1 MFQRAT
7 KTDAKL
13 RLALCG
19 PSGSGKTYSLL
30 KLAHGLIGRP
40 EDYKP
45 TPGETDNEIAAIDT
59 EHGSMSKYADLF
71 GFDVSEPDTY
81 DPRDLVKALDFAAA
95 NGYKV
100 FIVDSLS
107 HYWMGKGGELE
118 MVDNAAKRSNSNNT
132 FAAWK
137 NVTPHHNALI
147 DAIISAP
154 IHVLV
159 GMRTKTEWVIEEVNG
174 KKTPRKIGMAPVMRD
189 GIEFEFDVCGD
200 LDQDNNLSITKSRC
214 PDLSGQVINR
224 PGKKM
229 AETLKRW
236 LTGAPAKPKPP
247 AQTEPKTEQ
256 AKPEKPPF
264 VASDDD
270 IPKAMGGNHETDPTP
285 PKAKPKPQASTSVPC
300 SIKPWTTMK
309 GFLEIMA
316 GLKENVGDEAYY
328 ATLKTFKLE
337 HANKVPDSGTA
348 IAVYNALRD
357 VDAEMKKAVAA

>member
-1 MFQRAT
+1 MFQKAT

-19 PSGSGKTYSLL
+19 PSGSGKTYSS
-30 KLAHGLIGRP
+30 LALATELGGP
-40 EDYKP
+40 
-45 TPGETDNEIAAIDT
+45 IAYIDT
-59 EHGSMSKYADLF
+59 EHGSASKYADLF
-71 GFDVSEPDTY
+71 SFEVIEPDTF
-81 DPRDLVKALDFAAA
+81 DPRDLVKMIDYAAA
-95 NGYKV
+95 NGYRV
-100 FIVDSLS
+100 IVVDSLS

-118 MVDNAAKRSNSNNT
+118 MVDNSAKRTTGGNS
-132 FAAWK
+132 FVAWK

-147 DAIISAP
+147 DTIIAAP
-154 IHVLV
+154 IHVIAT
-159 GMRTKTEWVIEEVNG
+159 MRTKTEWVIEEVNG
-174 KKTPRKIGMAPVMRD
+174 KKVPRKIGLAPVMRD

-200 LDQDNNLSITKSRC
+200 IDQENNLCITKSRC
-214 PDLSGQVINR
+214 PELAGQVINR

-229 AETLKRW
+229 AETLKKW

-264 VASDDD
+264 VASEDD
-270 IPKAMGGNHETDPTP
+270 IPKAMGGNHETEPTP

-328 ATLKTFKLE
+328 ATLKNFKLE

-357 VDAEMKKAVAA
+357 VDAQIKKAVAA